1 MAHTDLQQ
9 PASPLSALAWGVL
22 VIGGIFAIIIG
33 LVAII
38 WPSVTFTVLVVL
50 LGVYAFISGLF
61 TVLLGAVWPPGWGLR
76 GLMVLEGVL
85 GIVVGVLI
93 FLRPESAAIALIY
106 LIAAWA
112 IITGILQIVQA
123 LRLRRVIDGEWALI
137 VGGLA
142 SVIFG
147 VLLAIWPKESL
158 IALVW
163 IFGVFAVVFGVMQL
177 VLAYRVRR
185 MDVA

>member
-9 PASPLSALAWGVL
+9 PASPLSALASGAL

-50 LGVYAFISGLF
+50 LGVFAFISGLF
-61 TVLLGAVWPPGWGLR
+61 TVLVGAVWPPGWGVQ

-85 GIVVGVLI
+85 GIVVGI

-177 VLAYRVRR
+177 VMANRVRK

>member
-1 MAHTDLQQ
+1 MAHTDLQR
-9 PASPLSALAWGVL
+9 PASPLSALAGGAL

-38 WPSVTFTVLVVL
+38 WPSITFTVLVVI
-50 LGVYAFISGLF
+50 LGVYAFVSGLF
-61 TVLLGAVWPPGWGLR
+61 TVLVGAVWPPGWGLR
-76 GLMVLEGVL
+76 GLMLLEGVL

-93 FLRPESAAIALIY
+93 FIRPESASIALMY

-123 LRLRRVIDGEWALI
+123 LRLRRVIDGEWTLI

-147 VLLAIWPKESL
+147 VLLAIWPKEGL

-177 VLAYRVRR
+177 ILAHRVRR

>member
-9 PASPLSALAWGVL
+9 PASPLSTLAWGAL

-38 WPSVTFTVLVVL
+38 WPSITFTVLVVL
-50 LGVYAFISGLF
+50 LGIFAFVSGLF
-61 TVLLGAVWPPGWGLR
+61 TVLVGAVWPPGWGVR

-93 FLRPESAAIALIY
+93 FFSPESAAIALIY

-112 IITGILQIVQA
+112 IITGILQIVRA
-123 LRLRRVIDGEWALI
+123 LRLRTEIDGEWALI
-137 VGGLA
+137 VGGVL

-147 VLLAIWPKESL
+147 VLLAIWPKEGL
-158 IALVW
+158 TALVW

>member
-9 PASPLSALAWGVL
+9 PASPLSALAWGAL
-22 VIGGIFAIIIG
+22 VVGGIFAIIIG

-38 WPSVTFTVLVVL
+38 WPSITFTVVVVL
-50 LGVYAFISGLF
+50 LGVYAFVSGLL
-61 TVLLGAVWPPGWGLR
+61 TVLAGAVWPPGWGL
-76 GLMVLEGVL
+76 GWLMVLEGVL

-106 LIAAWA
+106 LIGAWA

-147 VLLAIWPKESL
+147 VLLAVWPKEGL

-163 IFGVFAVVFGVMQL
+163 IFGVFALVYGVMQL
-177 VLAYRVRR
+177 VLAHRVRK
-185 MDVA
+185 MNIA

>member
-1 MAHTDLQQ
+1 
-9 PASPLSALAWGVL
+9 
-22 VIGGIFAIIIG
+22 
-33 LVAII
+33 
-38 WPSVTFTVLVVL
+38 
-50 LGVYAFISGLF
+50 
-61 TVLLGAVWPPGWGLR
+61 
-76 GLMVLEGVL
+76 MVLEGVL

-123 LRLRRVIDGEWALI
+123 LKLRRVIDGEWALM

-147 VLLAIWPKESL
+147 VLLAVWPKEGL

-163 IFGVFAVVFGVMQL
+163 IFGVFAVVYGVMHL
-177 VLAYRVRR
+177 VLAHRVRT
-185 MDVA
+185 MNIA